1 MQTADKIT
9 KIQDAIKH
17 PGNEK
22 MYYKL
27 LENLGD
33 LKKNYSDYMT
43 TEPINIDEELDR
55 VPEADYELCTALL
68 TALLREDHFSNGSF
82 QRRQRAGE
90 VNMILE
96 SMLAV
101 LSE

>member
-9 KIQDAIKH
+9 KIHDALKH
-17 PGNEK
+17 PGNEE
-22 MYYKL
+22 MYYRL
-27 LENLGD
+27 LEDLGD

-43 TEPINIDEELDR
+43 TEPINIDEELGR

-68 TALLREDHFSNGSF
+68 TALLREDHFSNGSL
-82 QRRQRAGE
+82 QRRLQTGE

-96 SMLAV
+96 RMLAV

>member
-1 MQTADKIT
+1 MQIADKLT

-17 PGNEK
+17 TGSEE

-27 LENLGD
+27 LEDLGD

-43 TEPINIDEELDR
+43 TEPINIDEELER

-68 TALLREDHFSNGSF
+68 TALLREAHFSNGSF

-96 SMLAV
+96 RMLAV

>member
-9 KIQDAIKH
+9 KIQDALKR
-17 PGNEK
+17 PGNEEI
-22 MYYKL
+22 YYKL
-27 LENLGD
+27 LEDMGD

-43 TEPINIDEELDR
+43 TEPINIGEELNR

-96 SMLAV
+96 RMLAV

>member
-9 KIQDAIKH
+9 KIQDALKR
-17 PGNEK
+17 PGNEEID
-22 MYYKL
+22 YKL
-27 LENLGD
+27 LEDMGD

-43 TEPINIDEELDR
+43 TEPINIGEELNR

-96 SMLAV
+96 RMLAV

>member
-9 KIQDAIKH
+9 KIQEAIKH
-17 PGNEK
+17 PGNGE

-27 LENLGD
+27 LEDLGD

-68 TALLREDHFSNGSF
+68 TALLREDHFNNGSF
-82 QRRQRAGE
+82 QRRQRL
-90 VNMILE
+90 VKSI
-96 SMLAV
+96 
-101 LSE
+101 

>member
-9 KIQDAIKH
+9 KIQEAIKH
-17 PGNEK
+17 PGNEE

-27 LENLGD
+27 EDLGD

-68 TALLREDHFSNGSF
+68 TALLREDHFNNGSF

-96 SMLAV
+96 RMLAV

>member
-1 MQTADKIT
+1 
-9 KIQDAIKH
+9 
-17 PGNEK
+17 

-27 LENLGD
+27 LEHLGD

-43 TEPINIDEELDR
+43 TEPINIDEELGR
-55 VPEADYELCTALL
+55 VPEVDYELCTALL
-68 TALLREDHFSNGSF
+68 TALLREDHFSNGSL
-82 QRRQRAGE
+82 QRRLQAGE

-96 SMLAV
+96 RMLAV

>member
-27 LENLGD
+27 LEDLGD

-68 TALLREDHFSNGSF
+68 IALLREDHFSNGSF

-90 VNMILE
+90 VDMILE
-96 SMLAV
+96 RMLAV

>member
-1 MQTADKIT
+1 MQIADKLT

-17 PGNEK
+17 TGNEE
-22 MYYKL
+22 M
-27 LENLGD
+27 
-33 LKKNYSDYMT
+33 DYMT
-43 TEPINIDEELDR
+43 TEPINIDEELER

-96 SMLAV
+96 RMLAV

>member
-9 KIQDAIKH
+9 KIQEAIKN
-17 PGNEK
+17 PGNEE

-27 LENLGD
+27 LEDLGD

-43 TEPINIDEELDR
+43 TDTINIDEELDR

-68 TALLREDHFSNGSF
+68 TALLREDHFNNGSF

-96 SMLAV
+96 RMLAV